1 MSDQLLQLK
10 VGDVIQVQLS
20 ADEQSD
26 ARSMARVIGYLPGV
40 SLLIG
45 APRANGSTLRMREG
59 QPLTLR
65 LLTGNTVYG
74 FASSVL
80 RVCNLPF
87 PYLHVAYPKEFA
99 SAVVRKAQRAS
110 TSVIASVDNPD
121 QADGAKEPYPV
132 VISDLSVAGASLLSP
147 QQVGQV
153 GDVIMVRTKLA
164 AGGVER
170 YLSLAGVIRGVRP
183 HEEPGGD
190 GTRFRH
196 GVEFQMLAPED
207 QLVLHGFVYEQIAL
221 GKAI

>member
-20 ADEQSD
+20 AEQSD
-26 ARSMARVIGYLPGV
+26 ARSMARVIGYQPGT

-45 APRANGSTLRMREG
+45 TPRSNGSTLRVREG
-59 QPLTLR
+59 QLLTLR

-74 FASSVL
+74 FESSVL

-87 PYLHVAYPKEFA
+87 PYLHVAYPREFA

-110 TSVIASVDNPD
+110 TNVIASVDNPD
-121 QADGAKEPYPV
+121 QANSTKEPFSV
-132 VISDLSVAGASLLSP
+132 VISDLSVAGASLEAP
-147 QQVGQV
+147 QPVGSV
-153 GDVIMVRTKLA
+153 GDVIMLRTKLA
-164 AGGVER
+164 AGGTER
-170 YLSLAGVIRGVRP
+170 YLSLAGVIRGVRA

-190 GTRFRH
+190 SARYRH
-196 GVEFQMLAPED
+196 GVEFQMLAPDD

>member
-20 ADEQSD
+20 AEQND

-45 APRANGSTLRMREG
+45 TPRSNGSTLLMREG
-59 QPLTLR
+59 QLLILR

-74 FASSVL
+74 FESRVL

-87 PYLHVAYPKEFA
+87 PYLHVAYPREFA

-110 TSVIASVDNPD
+110 TNIIASVDNPER
-121 QADGAKEPYPV
+121 ASSTKEPFPV
-132 VISDLSVAGASLLSP
+132 VISDLSVAGASLLGSQP
-147 QQVGQV
+147 V
-153 GDVIMVRTKLA
+153 GDVGDAVMIRTKLVV
-164 AGGVER
+164 GGIER
-170 YLSLAGVIRGVRP
+170 YLSLAAVIRGIRP
-183 HEEPGGD
+183 LEEQGGESA
-190 GTRFRH
+190 RYRN
-196 GVEFQMLAPED
+196 GVEFQMLDPDD

>member
-20 ADEQSD
+20 TEQGD

-45 APRANGSTLRMREG
+45 MPRSNGNTLRVREG
-59 QPLTLR
+59 QLLTLR

-74 FASSVL
+74 FESSVL

-87 PYLHVAYPKEFA
+87 PYLHVVYPKEFA

-110 TSVIASVDNPD
+110 TNIIASVDNPD
-121 QADGAKEPYPV
+121 QAGDAKEPVPV
-132 VISDLSVAGASLLSP
+132 VISDLSVAGASLLASQP
-147 QQVGQV
+147 VGEV
-153 GDVIMVRTKLA
+153 GNAIMIRTKLVV
-164 AGGVER
+164 GGIER
-170 YLSLAGVIRGVRP
+170 YLSLAAMIRGIRP
-183 HEEPGGD
+183 HDEQGGE
-190 GTRFRH
+190 RARYRN
-196 GVEFQMLAPED
+196 GVEFQMLEPDD
-207 QLVLHGFVYEQIAL
+207 QLVLHGYVYEQIAL